1 MRWLH
6 VFLFQKRRLFLQL
19 IICLHSRMCGFK
31 NEIVLFFMILFSWHT
46 VIQKGHR
53 EGYKLQ
59 PKFQERQTK
68 DEESV

>member
-1 MRWLH
+1 
-6 VFLFQKRRLFLQL
+6 
-19 IICLHSRMCGFK
+19 MCGFK

-59 PKFQERQTK
+59 PKFQERQPK